1 MIRYFDESIYT
12 DKINTDKAEMDESS
26 LLKSLVGFNNKS
38 RPRTIEGKVKKRYL
52 WKCTYAL
59 YEGRELIFNASK
71 SGIFPIKSIKVKDF
85 WTKSSKITNSSCIS
99 KST

>member
-12 DKINTDKAEMDESS
+12 DKINTDKAEMDQSS

-52 WKCTYAL
+52 
-59 YEGRELIFNASK
+59 
-71 SGIFPIKSIKVKDF
+71 
-85 WTKSSKITNSSCIS
+85 
-99 KST
+99 